1 VLRQPGLE
9 RRRRFAGGVLPT
21 GRQIVAGPV
30 SNESITNF
38 IIYYSFFYIFMA
50 DCVGPFLFCWLG
62 GFETV

>member
-30 SNESITNF
+30 SNKSITNF
-38 IIYYSFFYIFMA
+38 IIYYSFLYFY
-50 DCVGPFLFCWLG
+50 G
-62 GFETV
+62 